1 MKRKQMFLIGAAATL
16 LSLSSCKQET
26 KKEDAKK
33 QDTEAIARQQRAED
47 SKFFEEKIQELYAK
61 YGYDKEKDYAA
72 RAAADSIKGKI
83 AAVDE
88 RKCHQL
94 NREVGDNLDKISS
107 KYAQKIEKMFTENYK
122 LYLNDGVK
130 KDLQELCRYTY
141 GNAFPY
147 PDAEDQSFK
156 INSYELDS
164 FFEKV
169 DMGSYG
175 EMRQKEIKDKTEQL
189 LLIMCNE
196 QDTRRLA
203 IAKTYA
209 EYYPILD
216 KSKIPAEYV
225 KDVAY
230 DPYAWESEGG
240 LELEYNEWMAQR
252 DTTGH
257 PTFEIYRK
265 VSVYDS
271 KLPVDFFHE
280 EGAAYKLNQVGEGKW
295 QVERKGKDGKI
306 TKTPVFNDN
315 VEYKI
320 VLGGYGNE
328 FDATPGA
335 NMGVRV
341 SVSEKLF
348 EIKCKDDKLH
358 TDAEAAAL
366 KKPLQKELEKY
377 EAIIAKYDGIR
388 ERAWNEAD
396 SLLKQRKE
404 QREAGTQMAAFKLQ
418 KGGMEK

>member
-1 MKRKQMFLIGAAATL
+1 MKKRHMLLIGAAATM
-16 LSLSSCKQET
+16 LSLTSCKQET
-26 KKEDAKK
+26 KPEESKK
-33 QDTEAIARQQRAED
+33 PDTEALARQQRAED
-47 SKFFEEKIQELYAK
+47 NKFYEEKIQELYAK

-72 RAAADSIKGKI
+72 RAAADTIKGKI

-88 RKCHQL
+88 RKYHQL
-94 NREVGDNLDKISS
+94 NREVGENLDKISS
-107 KYAQKIEKMFTENYK
+107 KYAQKIEKMLTENYK
-122 LYLNDGVK
+122 IYLSDDNK

-147 PDAEDQSFK
+147 PDAEDQSFRVD
-156 INSYELDS
+156 SYDFDK

-240 LELEYNEWMAQR
+240 LELEYNDWMAQR

-280 EGAAYKLNQVGEGKW
+280 EGAAYKLNQVDKGKW
-295 QVERKGKDGKI
+295 QVERKSKDGKVA
-306 TKTPVFNDN
+306 KTPVFDDN

-335 NMGVRV
+335 NMGVRI
-341 SVSEKLF
+341 SVAEKLF

-358 TDAEAAAL
+358 TDAQAVAL

-377 EAIIAKYDGIR
+377 EAIIAKYDSIKNR
-388 ERAWNEAD
+388 VWNEAD
-396 SLLKQRKE
+396 RLLEQRKK
-404 QREAGTQMAAFKLQ
+404 QREAGMQTAAFMLQ
-418 KGGMEK
+418 KGERE